1 MTWAIIKFGDRNTK
15 CLKEKKK
22 QENID
27 PIDNGMYLK
36 LQGFPNLF

>member
-1 MTWAIIKFGDRNTK
+1 MLEG
-15 CLKEKKK
+15 KKK

-36 LQGFPNLF
+36 LQGLPNLF